1 MTTNQILTPPTTAPI
16 NPPLTVYAIFHL
28 NLAYSS
34 IEHYQ
39 RQDVLERCYWPLLN
53 LVEEFDLPIGIEA
66 SGYTLE
72 SIEKLDP
79 QWIERLRYF
88 VTRGVCDF
96 IGGGYTQLIGPL
108 VPEKVNAANISLGN
122 EVYQDLLG
130 LTPRMA
136 LVNEQALSSGLV
148 SVYRECGI
156 ETLIMDWD
164 NPATFHSE
172 WDRRLRYGVQ
182 RVRGTGDD
190 LINLLWNSSIAFQQ
204 FQRYVAGETQMEDL
218 LAKIHRHR
226 GEGARIW
233 PLYGNDVEVFGFRAG
248 RFATEPAPR
257 VDEWDRIRALFACL
271 KSEPGIQLDSA
282 ARIVSRVDAQAAPPA
297 KLQLTSAQCPI
308 PVKKQPK
315 YNISRWAVS
324 GRDDLWLNTA
334 CHRLVRRLPRYQAP
348 ADRDAWRGVCR
359 AWASDLRTHTTPLR
373 WQSALDELQELALK
387 LDQPLPPTNSDLPPL
402 YGAEL
407 PLENTDRDR
416 LAMRLDTH
424 GHFLT
429 LETAQVRLV
438 LNLRRGLAIHSAG
451 FGASRDTPSLGTLP
465 HGYFDSVELGADFYS
480 GGVVIELQD
489 ERRRITDL
497 HPVTPRITVTE
508 QELVCEAVIDS
519 DKGAIHK
526 RVAMDLDQGIIRY
539 EVGFPN
545 WTRPMGTVRVGHV
558 TLLPEAFS
566 GKLRYECTNGGRLP
580 ESFMLD
586 KSCIHSAPVST
597 LVTCTTGL
605 GATDGQLRIGD
616 ENRSLLLTWSPSQC
630 AAFPM
635 IYHRESAPSCLTR
648 AVFSLCE
655 LDETSRAGGHLL
667 PFVLSIQETA
677 A

>member
-1 MTTNQILTPPTTAPI
+1 MTTKSNMTQPAAGH
-16 NPPLTVYAIFHL
+16 PPLTVYAIFHL

-53 LVEEFDLPIGIEA
+53 LVEEFGLPIGIEA

-72 SIEKLDP
+72 SIANLDP
-79 QWIERLRYF
+79 LWIERLRQF

-108 VPEKVNAANISLGN
+108 VPEKVNAANITLGN

-130 LTPRMA
+130 IVPRMA

-156 ETLIMDWD
+156 ETLVMDWD
-164 NPATFHSE
+164 NPATFNPE

-182 RVRGTGDD
+182 RLRGTGDD
-190 LINLLWNSSIAFQQ
+190 VLNLLWNSSIAFQQ
-204 FQRYVAGETQMEDL
+204 FQRYVAGETQIDDL
-218 LAKIHRHR
+218 FGQIHRHR

-233 PLYGNDVEVFGFRAG
+233 PLYGNDVEVFGFRTG

-257 VDEWDRIRALFACL
+257 ADEWDRIRALFARL
-271 KSEPGIQLDSA
+271 QTEPGIRLDSA
-282 ARIVSRVDAQAAPPA
+282 VRIVEHAVAQAAPSA
-297 KLQLTSAQCPI
+297 ALQLTTAQCPI

-334 CHRLVRRLPRYQAP
+334 CHRLVRRLPRYVTP
-348 ADRDAWRGVCR
+348 VDRDAWRGVCR

-373 WQSALDELQELALK
+373 WQSALDELQGLALQ
-387 LDQPLPPTNSDLPPL
+387 LDQPLPPANSGLSPL
-402 YGAEL
+402 YGDEL
-407 PLENTDRDR
+407 PLENTGRNR
-416 LAMRLDTH
+416 FTMRLDAQH
-424 GHFLT
+424 HYLT
-429 LETAQVRLV
+429 LETSQVRLV
-438 LNLRRGLAIHSAG
+438 LNLRRGLAIYSVG
-451 FGASRDTPSLGTLP
+451 FGASRNIPSLGTLP

-497 HPVTPRITVTE
+497 HPVTPQIILTE
-508 QELVCEAVIDS
+508 RELICEATINS

-526 RVAMDLDQGIIRY
+526 RVVISLDTASIRY

-558 TLLPEAFS
+558 TLLPEAF
-566 GKLRYECTNGGRLP
+566 GGTLRYECANGGQLP

-586 KSCIHSAPVST
+586 KPCIHSAPVST

-616 ENRSLLLTWSPSQC
+616 EKRTLLLTWSPSQC

-635 IYHRESAPSCLTR
+635 IHHRESAPSCLTR
-648 AVFSLCE
+648 VLFSLCE

-667 PFVLSIQETA
+667 PFVLTIQETA